1 MMNCISRFFLF
12 VSAYFIVPIGYT
24 QTISCSDFSITE
36 VYPDSLNAND
46 YQISIQSTAVPLQIV
61 NYPYVSAVLDCNAD
75 TVATGGLFWFGQ
87 MGETI
92 QNYPVTLTG
101 NGSMACYPL
110 TVIFIYGLDTG
121 IEDTCFLSYNF
132 VGLNASLSNV
142 SIDLIYP
149 NPSNLVIQLG
159 EIPEIDFRIINTI
172 GQIELIGKTQGV
184 INVEFLNSGA
194 YFLELSD
201 GQSKTILRFYHN

>member
-1 MMNCISRFFLF
+1 MNCISRFFLF

-24 QTISCSDFSITE
+24 QTISCAEFSITQF
-36 VYPDSLNAND
+36 YPDSLNTND
-46 YQISIQSTAVPLQIV
+46 YQISIQGSSGPLEMV
-61 NYPYVSAVLDCNAD
+61 NYPHVAAVLDCNGD

-87 MGETI
+87 LGETI
-92 QNYPVTLTG
+92 QDYPVTLTG

-110 TVIFIYGLDTG
+110 TAIFIYGLDAG
-121 IEDTCFLSYNF
+121 IEDTCFLSYGI
-132 VGLNASLSNV
+132 VGLNASLSNI
-142 SIDLIYP
+142 SNDLIYP
-149 NPSNLVIQLG
+149 NPSNLFIQLG
-159 EIPEIDFRIINTI
+159 EIPETDFKILNTV
-172 GQIELIGKTQGV
+172 GLIEMIGKTQGV

>member
-1 MMNCISRFFLF
+1 
-12 VSAYFIVPIGYT
+12 
-24 QTISCSDFSITE
+24 
-36 VYPDSLNAND
+36 
-46 YQISIQSTAVPLQIV
+46 
-61 NYPYVSAVLDCNAD
+61 
-75 TVATGGLFWFGQ
+75 
-87 MGETI
+87 
-92 QNYPVTLTG
+92 
-101 NGSMACYPL
+101 MACYPL

-142 SIDLIYP
+142 PNDLIYP
-149 NPSNLVIQLG
+149 NPSNLFIQLG
-159 EIPEIDFRIINTI
+159 EIPETDFRIINTI

-201 GQSKTILRFYHN
+201 GQTKTILRFYHN

>member
-24 QTISCSDFSITE
+24 QTISCAEFSITQF
-36 VYPDSLNAND
+36 YPDSLNTND
-46 YQISIQSTAVPLQIV
+46 YQISIQGSSGPLEMV
-61 NYPYVSAVLDCNAD
+61 NYPHVAAVLDCNGD

-87 MGETI
+87 LGETI
-92 QNYPVTLTG
+92 QDYPVTLTG

-110 TVIFIYGLDTG
+110 TAIFIYGLDAG
-121 IEDTCFLSYNF
+121 IEDTCFLSYGI
-132 VGLNASLSNV
+132 VGLNASLSNI
-142 SIDLIYP
+142 SNDLIYP
-149 NPSNLVIQLG
+149 NPSNLFIQLG
-159 EIPEIDFRIINTI
+159 EIPETDFKILNTV
-172 GQIELIGKTQGV
+172 GLIEMIGKSQGV
-184 INVEFLNSGA
+184 IHVEFLNSGA

>member
-24 QTISCSDFSITE
+24 QTISCAEFSITQF
-36 VYPDSLNAND
+36 YPDSLNTND
-46 YQISIQSTAVPLQIV
+46 YQISIQGSSGPLEMV
-61 NYPYVSAVLDCNAD
+61 NYPHVAAVLDCNGD

-87 MGETI
+87 LGETI
-92 QNYPVTLTG
+92 QDYPVTLTG

-110 TVIFIYGLDTG
+110 TAIFIYGLDAG
-121 IEDTCFLSYNF
+121 IEDTCFLSYGI
-132 VGLNASLSNV
+132 VGLNASLSNI
-142 SIDLIYP
+142 SNDLIYP
-149 NPSNLVIQLG
+149 NPSNLFIQLG
-159 EIPEIDFRIINTI
+159 EIPETDFKILNTV
-172 GQIELIGKTQGV
+172 GLIEMIGKTQGV